1 MADQGGASKTGKIE
15 VKIQCDKRK
24 LAQKMI
30 IKPNSPF
37 VIMMVAYAEKIG
49 VGWAKLDSIKFVF
62 NGTVLDGLETP
73 KDFGFKGG
81 ECIDAH
87 ISVVIPKTR
96 QGSKKD

>member
-1 MADQGGASKTGKIE
+1 MADYGGADKNGKIE

-24 LAQKMI
+24 LVQKMI

-37 VIMMVAYAEKIG
+37 VIMMAAYAEKIG

-73 KDFGFKGG
+73 KDYGFKGG

-87 ISVVIPKTR
+87 ISVVDPETG

>member
-1 MADQGGASKTGKIE
+1 MADIGGANKTGKIE

-30 IKPNSPF
+30 KKQ
-37 VIMMVAYAEKIG
+37 KIG

-62 NGTVLDGLETP
+62 NGTVLDELETP
-73 KDFGFKGG
+73 KDYGFKGG

-87 ISVVIPKTR
+87 ISEIAPETG
-96 QGSKKD
+96 QGSNKD